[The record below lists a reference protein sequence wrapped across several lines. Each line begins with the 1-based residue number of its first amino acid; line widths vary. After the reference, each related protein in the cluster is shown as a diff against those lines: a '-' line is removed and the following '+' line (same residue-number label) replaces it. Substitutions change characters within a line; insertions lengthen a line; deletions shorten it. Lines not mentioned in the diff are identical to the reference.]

1 MRIYSYIKNNLNL
14 TKSEVM
20 ALDKEE
26 RILVNG
32 KKENL
37 SRNIRPGEIVTVDG
51 VEVKNNDFRYYVYNK
66 PKGVICTNNRN
77 VKGNIIDA
85 LGLDLRIYS
94 VGRLDKDTYGLLFLT
109 NDNKFTHYI
118 LESKDVEKEYI
129 GVVKNKIDERF
140 IRALEES
147 IMING
152 KMTIPAVAKKIDDYT
167 FSVILRDGRYH
178 EVRKLVINGDNILLD
193 LKRIRIG
200 KYILD
205 EERIQNG
212 DIEEIKNLKEII

>member
-1 MRIYSYIKNNLNL
+1 
-14 TKSEVM
+14 M
-20 ALDKEE
+20 ALDREM

-32 KKENL
+32 RKENL

-51 VEVKNNDFRYYVYNK
+51 IEVKNQEFHYYVYNK

-77 VKGNIIDA
+77 VRGNIIDA
-85 LGLDLRIYS
+85 LGLDMRIYS
-94 VGRLDKDTYGLLFLT
+94 VGRLDKDTHGLLFLT

-129 GVVKNKIDERF
+129 GIVKNQIDERF
-140 IRALEES
+140 IKALEES

-152 KMTIPAVAKKIDDYT
+152 KMTIPARAKKVDDYT
-167 FSVILRDGRYH
+167 FSIILRDGRYH
-178 EVRKLVINGDNILLD
+178 EIRKLVINGDNFLLD

-200 KYILD
+200 KYVLNEDI
-205 EERIQNG
+205 IKNG
-212 DIEEIKNLKEII
+212 EVKEIKNLKEMI